1 MWCYVRYHTTTTT
14 TTNTNTNITYMK
26 GIRFASEEM
35 KVVFD
40 YKTKLGLIVNHYQS
54 YQSLLTCS
62 HYN

>member
-1 MWCYVRYHTTTTT
+1 
-14 TTNTNTNITYMK
+14 MK

-40 YKTKLGLIVNHYQS
+40 YKTKLGLILNHYQS